1 MGYVD
6 QKFGFLIS
14 LTVLLLSACGGAEA
28 DGKLPAPLDSEPGQ
42 LVRSERCGQCHKDI
56 YSVWSGSIHARAA
69 STPVFLE
76 AYDDAVKR
84 AGDEARQLCLQCH
97 APSSVVTGN
106 LVLSDSL
113 NQEGINCDFCHS
125 LVGVEEGKVPNPF
138 VLKVEGVKYGPVKD
152 AVSTGHPVSFSDFHS
167 TSELCAG
174 CHEYINPGGVTL
186 LSTYSEWQKY
196 LDGSG
201 NKTCQECHMPLVV
214 ASVADPRVSR
224 VRNSFVNLHSMPG
237 GHSLAQLVKSLRLR
251 ILEVDRK
258 KDVIHVKVS
267 VENKGAGHMVP
278 TGSPSRK
285 VILSVTATA
294 ANGMSARQDY
304 TFQRVVV
311 DTAGDPIEEDSRLFL
326 EGTGV
331 KSDNRLAPDEERIIE
346 TTLSLPQ
353 GDNVEVRAVLTYLY
367 SPHNRPETE
376 TRTEF
381 YSEQKRLVTSWTR

>member
-1 MGYVD
+1 MVYID
-6 QKFGFLIS
+6 QKLSFLIS
-14 LTVLLLSACGGAEA
+14 LAVLLLSACSGVDA

-42 LVRSERCGQCHKDI
+42 MVRSERCGECHKDI

-97 APSSVVTGN
+97 APSSVITGN

-125 LVGVEEGKVPNPF
+125 LVGVEPKKEPNPF

-152 AVSTGHPVSFSDFHS
+152 AVSTGHPVAYSEFHT

-174 CHEYINPGGVTL
+174 CHEYINSGGVTL
-186 LSTYSEWQKY
+186 LSTYSEWKSY
-196 LDGSG
+196 LKSSG
-201 NKTCQECHMPLVV
+201 NKSCQECHMPLVV

-251 ILEVDRK
+251 ILEVDRQ
-258 KDVIHVKVS
+258 KDTIHVKVS
-267 VENKGAGHMVP
+267 VDNKGAGHMVP

-285 VILSVTATA
+285 VLLTLTATA
-294 ANGMSARQDY
+294 ANGMSARQEY

-311 DTAGDPIEEDSRLFL
+311 DAAGKPDRRGFAVVPGRNRGRVGQPVGSGR
-326 EGTGV
+326 GTGHRNDSV
-331 KSDNRLAPDEERIIE
+331 PSSGRQRGGPGCPD
-346 TTLSLPQ
+346 LPLFTPQ
-353 GDNVEVRAVLTYLY
+353 
-367 SPHNRPETE
+367 S
-376 TRTEF
+376 TRN
-381 YSEQKRLVTSWTR
+381 